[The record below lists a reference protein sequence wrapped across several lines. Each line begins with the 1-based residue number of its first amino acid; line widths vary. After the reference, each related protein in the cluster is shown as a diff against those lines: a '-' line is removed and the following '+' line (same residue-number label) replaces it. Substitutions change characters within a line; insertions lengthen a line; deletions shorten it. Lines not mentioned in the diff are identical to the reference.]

1 MIVVRREAAIVR
13 LREQMP
19 FAQVAPFV
27 RMGLAVTSLVLAL
40 VGVVACG
47 STPEGPTDALRD
59 DARAISA
66 LLADDVVLLA
76 LQDADEAVADD
87 LPVRGAERLRS
98 GALPAA
104 RRQVARARELETRSP
119 DGAAL
124 RDEAVRALEAR
135 RAALEGYADVLERG
149 LLEDLELAVSLRTQR
164 EAEAAVDALLARLEE
179 IQSPAP

>member
-1 MIVVRREAAIVR
+1 MIVVRRETAIVH
-13 LREQMP
+13 LVEKMS
-19 FAQVAPFV
+19 FAHVAPLG
-27 RMGLAVTSLVLAL
+27 RMQLAVTSLVLAF
-40 VGVVACG
+40 VGVACG

-76 LQDADEAVADD
+76 LRDADEAVADD

-104 RRQVARARELETRSP
+104 RRQVARARELETHSP

-149 LLEDLELAVSLRTQR
+149 LLEDLDLAVSLRTQR